1 MDPRQRKTH
10 REAAFESRN
19 RLLMPAAGTGREE
32 LHRHQIIRALLVL
45 ERATSSQVPFH
56 SGAATRRIFV
66 TRVLRGAE
74 RGHSCRLHL
83 IPSQRS
89 KAKEDG
95 EKTHELWQNEAAAA
109 SPRPACLCLLQDRAL
124 GTDSCPRGVF
134 KREPLSKLNFNWH
147 TLAVGRNKEGK
158 ELVRRGLSFLPEPSL
173 GSVL

>member
-19 RLLMPAAGTGREE
+19 RLLMPAVGTGREE

-45 ERATSSQVPFH
+45 KRATSSQVPFH
-56 SGAATRRIFV
+56 SGAATRR
-66 TRVLRGAE
+66 VLRGAE
-74 RGHSCRLHL
+74 RGHSCTLHL

>member
-109 SPRPACLCLLQDRAL
+109 SPRPACLRLLQDRAL